1 MRAEWVQQRILAWW
15 MLAPF
20 VLPVLAYA
28 ILYFLLAPAVDIHFD
43 PAIPVAGQPVT
54 VRWNPTH
61 VSNLS
66 LKVDGKA
73 VPDVQN
79 INPNTTP
86 GHIFPTGLGAS
97 KEVEVEISNRF
108 SFFRKVKKAQPVSSI
123 QPTATPTVVPDTPII
138 DSFDANT
145 LQVLP
150 GGKVVLKWKAEKVEA
165 GGLTISTV
173 NGDTFPNLPNEGTQE
188 VQVTGDTT
196 YVLTA
201 VNKGG
206 QPVMKSVRIATSPA
220 QATANAQ
227 TAVVQS
233 ATARVDATN
242 AAQATTAANT
252 SSTAAAGSASA
263 ATAAANAQAGTQ
275 AAGQS
280 TTAANQTSAVNTQ
293 GASQTSAVNTVSA
306 SQTAGVN
313 TAVAGQTSQQQ
324 TTIAGNNAAAAAQT
338 SAAGAQT
345 CHGYRD
351 DTNVHECD
359 RRRIHIE
366 RGEDAGRECYPD
378 REPHRDRRCRD
389 CRSEDTDRPGH
400 QGGCQCNRE
409 GIRDYAGCLDG
420 QSGEDF
426 FLDREQRHGAAHLSY
441 RRCDEYSDIE
451 HPD

>member
-1 MRAEWVQQRILAWW
+1 
-15 MLAPF
+15 
-20 VLPVLAYA
+20 
-28 ILYFLLAPAVDIHFD
+28 
-43 PAIPVAGQPVT
+43 
-54 VRWNPTH
+54 
-61 VSNLS
+61 
-66 LKVDGKA
+66 

-79 INPNTTP
+79 INPNTTT

-97 KEVEVEISNRF
+97 KEVEVEVSNRF
-108 SFFRKVKKAQPVSSI
+108 SFFRKVKKAQPVTSV
-123 QPTATPTVVPDTPII
+123 QPTPTPTVAPDTPII
-138 DSFDANT
+138 DSFDADR

-150 GGKVVLKWKAEKVEA
+150 GGKVVLKWKAQKVEA

-280 TTAANQTSAVNTQ
+280 TTSANQTSAVNTQ

-306 SQTAGVN
+306 SQTAGVS
-313 TAVAGQTSQQQ
+313 TAVAGQSSQMQ
-324 TTIAGNNAAAAAQT
+324 TTIAGNNATAGAQT
-338 SAAGAQT
+338 SAAGSTAAAVTQTSTNATAAASATGGAKTAVANGTSTAVANGTGTAAAKTQTAQAAKADVNVT
-345 CHGYRD
+345 EKEFSITQDVSTVKAGKISFSIENKGTVPHTYRITD
-351 DTNVHECD
+351 ATNTVILNVPIDPGKTETPSID
-359 RRRIHIE
+359 LK
-366 RGEDAGRECYPD
+366 AGVYKISCAV
-378 REPHRDRRCRD
+378 
-389 CRSEDTDRPGH
+389 PGH
-400 QGGCQCNRE
+400 EALGMSTT
-409 GIRDYAGCLDG
+409 LTVT
-420 QSGEDF
+420 
-426 FLDREQRHGAAHLSY
+426 
-441 RRCDEYSDIE
+441 
-451 HPD
+451 